1 MFLLPQNEKAVPRF
15 YMMNNHLLSES
26 CSAGDYREYGAIM
39 SRAGRSA
46 DHYKRSSQPPPE
58 QCMQAQPKEHHKFI
72 KVVGDRGAGES
83 TIKKLSREPVVGNK
97 KLLEK

>member
-1 MFLLPQNEKAVPRF
+1 MI
-15 YMMNNHLLSES
+15 NNHLLSES

-39 SRAGRSA
+39 SRASRS
-46 DHYKRSSQPPPE
+46 DYYKRSSQPPPE

-83 TIKKLSREPVVGNK
+83 TIKKLSGEPVVGNN